1 MEAERVARLEERV
14 SSLKEDLG
22 EIKDM
27 MQKHSL
33 EQQKLSA
40 AVAKWKQG
48 AGLIF
53 ALGAIGMWI
62 IDHWSWLVSHFK
74 S

>member
-1 MEAERVARLEERV
+1 MEVERIARLEERV
-14 SSLKEDLG
+14 ASFKEDLG
-22 EIKDM
+22 EIKEIL
-27 MQKHSL
+27 QKHNV

-53 ALGAIGMWI
+53 ALGAVAMWV
-62 IDHWSWLVSHFK
+62 IDHWTWVVSHFK